1 MRISFTVPG
10 RPVPKQRPRVT
21 RHGTYTP
28 EATRNY
34 ELSVLT
40 SWQTQS
46 GQRFPDG
53 APLAVYVT
61 AHFPIPES
69 ASKKRRAAL
78 EGAPHTQHRGDIDNV
93 VKSVLDAL
101 NGFAFADD
109 SAVCCLRAYKDYRT
123 EPSTE
128 VTILPYD
135 ENESVIASQCAHWRG
150 NPSHSVTE

>member
-1 MRISFTVPG
+1 MIISFTVPG
-10 RPVPKQRPRVT
+10 RPVPKGRPRVT

-28 EATRNY
+28 KATLEY
-34 ELSVLT
+34 ERSVLN
-40 SWQTQS
+40 SWREQS
-46 GQRFPDG
+46 GQFFPDG
-53 APLAVYVT
+53 TPLYVCVT

-128 VTILPYD
+128 VTIQPYK
-135 ENESVIASQCAHWRG
+135 
-150 NPSHSVTE
+150 

>member
-1 MRISFTVPG
+1 MKISFNVPG
-10 RPVPKQRPRVT
+10 RPVPKGRPRVT

-28 EATRNY
+28 KATLEY
-34 ELSVLT
+34 ERSVLD
-40 SWQTQS
+40 SWRDQS
-46 GQRFPDG
+46 GQFFPDG
-53 APLAVYVT
+53 TPLTVIVT

-78 EGAPHTQHRGDIDNV
+78 EGAPHTQNRGDIDNV

-109 SAVCCLRAYKDYRT
+109 SAVCCLRAYKDYRS

-128 VTILPYD
+128 VTIMPY
-135 ENESVIASQCAHWRG
+135 EEKEET
-150 NPSHSVTE
+150 P

>member
-1 MRISFTVPG
+1 MRISFTVQG

-28 EATRNY
+28 EATRSY
-34 ELSVLT
+34 ERSVLE
-40 SWQTQS
+40 SWRSQS
-46 GQRFPDG
+46 GRFFPEG
-53 APLAVYVT
+53 TPLAVYVT

-78 EGAPHTQHRGDIDNV
+78 DGAPHTQHRGDIDNV

-101 NGFAFADD
+101 NGFAFPDD
-109 SAVCCLRAYKDYRT
+109 SAVCYISAYKDYRD

-135 ENESVIASQCAHWRG
+135 EKEEK
-150 NPSHSVTE
+150 P

>member
-10 RPVPKQRPRVT
+10 RPVPKGRPRVT
-21 RHGTYTP
+21 RFGTYTP

-34 ELSVLT
+34 ERAVRE
-40 SWQTQS
+40 SWERQS
-46 GQRFPDG
+46 GQFLPEG
-53 APLAVYVT
+53 APIEVHVT
-61 AHFPIPES
+61 AHFPIPAS
-69 ASKKRRAAL
+69 CSKKRRTAM

-109 SAVCCLRAYKDYRT
+109 SAVCCIRAYKDYRS

-128 VTILPYD
+128 VTIMPY
-135 ENESVIASQCAHWRG
+135 EEKEET
-150 NPSHSVTE
+150 P